1 MHAADQGQKIMSQML
16 LSTFK
21 CRAIALLTALLTVLL
36 LPVAIADDA
45 VSQGPSFTNDVIPL
59 LTRYDCNSGGCHGKL
74 SGQNGF
80 RLSLRGY
87 APEDDHESLT
97 RESRGRRLNAAAPAA
112 SLLLTKASGGM
123 PHGGGR
129 RFAPEG
135 RAAQMLLAWISAG
148 APGPLPEE
156 ARLKRLHVE
165 PQSAVLQVGENVQL
179 QVRAEYDDGSSRDVT
194 WLARFAS
201 GDAGMLDVSDQG
213 LVTALRSGE
222 HIVRVSF
229 QELVEVTT
237 LTMPAA
243 VDVQPEWYAARSNR
257 IDEEVFSKLQTLRIV
272 PAAECDDATFLRR
285 AMLDAIGTLP
295 TPDEVRAFLA
305 DPDPNRRSR
314 LIDSLLERPEY
325 ADYWALQLGDLL
337 QNRVE
342 RDHDVRGRKGVR
354 GFHRWIREQI
364 AEGRT
369 WRQIARD
376 VLLAE
381 GSCEENPAVGYYIVT
396 IGEKSAEDS
405 EVADSAA
412 QAFLGTRIGCARCH
426 NHPLE
431 KYTQDDYY
439 HFVSFFSRL
448 ALDRRQ
454 STDGATMLQVS
465 TRHIQ
470 NLQKQHAQQVQ
481 KRDELM
487 AQIAAAAEASPPAA
501 DSAEKDAAEK
511 GAAAEIAQQQQ
522 ELENISKRLADLE
535 RQIEEARQSPV
546 TVRQPRTGQQ
556 LSPRPLDR
564 SEVTIA
570 AGADPRVALVDWLT
584 DDGVDYFSGAM
595 VNRLWKHFM
604 GTGLVEPVDD
614 LRATNPPSNQALWD
628 YLNSEFVATDFDL
641 KELMRLIMNSRT
653 YQLSAATNP
662 GNAQDQRFYSHAQAR
677 RLPAEVLLDAIC
689 AATGEPET
697 FGGYPRGMRVIQIP
711 DPGVDSWFLTVF
723 GRSQRVTACA
733 CERAGDVTL
742 PQLLHLQNGEELTA
756 KIQAGGGRLQQL
768 LAAGSEDE
776 TLVRELFLASLS
788 RQPTGEE
795 LAAVHGQLS
804 SVEQADRPAV
814 FQDLFWALLN
824 SREFAFQH

>member
-1 MHAADQGQKIMSQML
+1 MSQMIL
-16 LSTFK
+16 RTSS
-21 CRAIALLTALLTVLL
+21 CRVVPVFGVLL
-36 LPVAIADDA
+36 MLLASVRAEDGATQ
-45 VSQGPSFTNDVIPL
+45 VPSFTNDVIPL

-129 RFAPEG
+129 RFGPDSQAG
-135 RAAQMLLAWISAG
+135 QMLLHWISAG
-148 APGPLPEE
+148 APGPLAEE
-156 ARLKRLHVE
+156 THLRQLHVE
-165 PQSAVLQVGENVQL
+165 PRSAVLQVGESLQL
-179 QVRAEYDDGSSRDVT
+179 RVRAEYTDGSSRDVT

-229 QELVEVTT
+229 QELVEVTA
-237 LTMPAA
+237 LTMPAEA
-243 VDVQPEWYAARSNR
+243 DIQPQWYSARNNR
-257 IDEEVFSKLQTLRIV
+257 IDDEVFSKLQTLRIE
-272 PAAECDDATFLRR
+272 PALECDDATFLRR

-295 TPDEVRAFLA
+295 TPDEVRVFLA
-305 DPDPNRRSR
+305 DADPDRRSR
-314 LIDSLLERPEY
+314 LIDSLLDRPEFS
-325 ADYWALQLGDLL
+325 DYWALQLGDLL

-354 GFHRWIREQI
+354 GFHSWIREQI

-369 WRQIARD
+369 WRQIASD

-448 ALDRRQ
+448 ALDRKQ

-470 NLQKQHAQQVQ
+470 NLQKQLAQQVQ

-487 AQIAAAAEASPPAA
+487 AQIAAAQQQPATEDGATA
-501 DSAEKDAAEK
+501 DDAAK
-511 GAAAEIAQQQQ
+511 IVANEIAPKQQ
-522 ELENISKRLADLE
+522 ELENVGRQIADLE
-535 RQIEEARQSPV
+535 RQITESRLSPV

-556 LSPRPLDR
+556 LAPRPLDR
-564 SEVTIA
+564 SEISIA
-570 AGADPRVALVDWLT
+570 AGADPRAALVEWLT
-584 DDGVDYFSGAM
+584 GDGVEYFSGAM
-595 VNRLWKHFM
+595 VNRLWKHYM

-628 YLNSEFVATDFDL
+628 YLNSEFVASDFDM
-641 KELMRLIMNSRT
+641 KHLMRLIMNSRT
-653 YQLSAATNP
+653 YQLAATTNP

-697 FGGYPRGMRVIQIP
+697 FVGYPRGMRVIQVP

-756 KIQAGGGRLQQL
+756 KIRSGGGRLQQL
-768 LAAGSEDE
+768 LTAGSDDE
-776 TLVRELFLASLS
+776 TLIRELFLASLS
-788 RQPTGEE
+788 RQPTVEE
-795 LAAVHGQLS
+795 LTAVQGQLGT
-804 SVEQADRPAV
+804 VEQGDRAAV